1 MRRQGPPRSELRPPT
16 TARLSRG
23 CRQGFAHRADD
34 LVLGREP
41 VVAVLACD
49 HAIVHPHRELASI
62 SDDELGLE
70 AQRLTD

>member
-1 MRRQGPPRSELRPPT
+1 MRRPEPPRSELRLPT
-16 TARLSRG
+16 TARRSRG
-23 CRQGFAHRADD
+23 CCQGFAHGADN
-34 LVLGREP
+34 LVLCREP

-62 SDDELGLE
+62 PDDELGLE